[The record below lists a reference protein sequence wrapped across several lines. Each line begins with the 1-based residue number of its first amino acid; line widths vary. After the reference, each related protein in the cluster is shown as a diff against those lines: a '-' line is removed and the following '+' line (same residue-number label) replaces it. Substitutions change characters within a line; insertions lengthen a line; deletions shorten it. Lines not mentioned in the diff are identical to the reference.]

1 MVSSWI
7 QWEKSHKHGRQLA
20 VGIGAYLN
28 SKEANLAQ
36 IARALERVGRRID
49 GVCFFSY
56 AKPFA
61 SERGPG
67 CCNAD
72 SKPGDRSC
80 KRMLYLSAGTVSD
93 HGVFDQPAPRRR
105 ERTNL
110 GAGRS
115 DVAETA
121 LNTHRALIDPRI
133 PLYGAGEP
141 SPRGDARGRGDGAL
155 TQGFSNLN
163 PGKNGAGI
171 QGSLPRR
178 TVLDVDRSKVPELHS
193 KNIDGL
199 VTPSSVW
206 KRESNLCLISW
217 ERRPATSGS

>member
-1 MVSSWI
+1 MNYAREADPTVRRWFDGWI

-36 IARALERVGRRID
+36 IARALEPGSGRRID

-61 SERGPG
+61 SRHEALDAATPIQSQATGPV
-67 CCNAD
+67 
-72 SKPGDRSC
+72 

-93 HGVFDQPAPRRR
+93 HGVFDQPAPPAAGK
-105 ERTNL
+105 ERTL
-110 GAGRS
+110 AQAGS

-141 SPRGDARGRGDGAL
+141 SPRGDARGRGDGGINS
-155 TQGFSNLN
+155 GFSNLN

-178 TVLDVDRSKVPELHS
+178 TVLDVDRSKVP
-193 KNIDGL
+193 
-199 VTPSSVW
+199 
-206 KRESNLCLISW
+206 R
-217 ERRPATSGS
+217 ATL